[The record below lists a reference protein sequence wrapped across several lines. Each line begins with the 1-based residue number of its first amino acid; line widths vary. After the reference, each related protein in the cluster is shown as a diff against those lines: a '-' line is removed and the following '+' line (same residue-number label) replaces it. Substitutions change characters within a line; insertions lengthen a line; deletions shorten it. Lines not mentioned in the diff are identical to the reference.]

1 MSASFSAAATADE
14 KSALLHAPAVDA
26 ADDGAQQQV
35 GYNNRGGGGGGGA
48 TSLTLRSTVALAA
61 TGMLLLACV
70 VGAEYRYVSGLNQAE
85 AEAVVDP
92 MTEVYERTDAW
103 KDKQTC
109 SSCSIVLPSATY
121 EGKGLGPAIDKADC
135 VVRFNAHQPDTG
147 GMKPE
152 DWGTKDDIRV
162 INGACSACDSPRE

>member
-1 MSASFSAAATADE
+1 MSASSSADE

-26 ADDGAQQQV
+26 ADDGAPQM
-35 GYNNRGGGGGGGA
+35 GYNNNNRGGGA

-61 TGMLLLACV
+61 TGILLLACV
-70 VGAEYRYVSGLNQAE
+70 VGVEYRYVSNLRQAE
-85 AEAVVDP
+85 AEAEAVDP
-92 MTEVYERTDAW
+92 MAEVYERTDLW

-109 SSCSIVLPSATY
+109 SSCSIVLPSNTY
-121 EGKGLGPAIDKADC
+121 EGKGLGPVIDKADC
-135 VVRFNAHQPDTG
+135 VVRFNAHRTDME

-162 INGACSACDSPRE
+162 INGACRA